1 MLMKTC
7 SSLIRDYKS
16 EREKCWMGED
26 LSTKVATEGS
36 FLKRTPMAQALRSIL
51 INGSSRN

>member
-1 MLMKTC
+1 MLMKTR

-51 INGSSRN
+51 INGTSRN